1 MDDDSFQVDNSLR
14 GILARAVLWTMICG
28 ITAIPSFVWARSEF
42 STPGMVVG
50 VALFVAMYTMVSG
63 TSAVARWRT
72 SRLTDRTFRI
82 GYFTRVVVSAIV
94 PLGMALDL
102 VPGIV
107 SVSLV
112 EAVMNPR
119 IPAMSGGRGFFV
131 TLVITLVQ
139 GTLLHI
145 TLGAY
150 MLVVHLIQWWWVGK
164 EYPKGHCR
172 RCGYDL
178 RASYEFG
185 RCPECG
191 APCGPE
197 ARADR
202 GTLGFSGTHADLA
215 GNQARSASAA
225 ATSPDGPPGAGVPS
239 PGTPPNRDGDPQ
251 APARGQ

>member
-1 MDDDSFQVDNSLR
+1 MDNDSFQVDNSLR
-14 GILARAVLWTMICG
+14 SILARAALWTMICG
-28 ITAIPSFVWARSEF
+28 ITAIPSFVWARSDF
-42 STPGMVVG
+42 SIPGMVVG
-50 VALFVAMYTMVSG
+50 VALFVAIYTMVSG

-72 SRLTDRTFRI
+72 SRLIDRTFRI

-102 VPGIV
+102 LPGIV

-112 EAVMNPR
+112 EEVMNPR
-119 IPAMSGGRGFFV
+119 SPGIGGGRGFFV
-131 TLVITLVQ
+131 TLLITLVQ

-164 EYPKGHCR
+164 DYPKGHCR
-172 RCGYDL
+172 KCGYDL
-178 RASYEFG
+178 RASYQFG

-197 ARADR
+197 TRADR
-202 GTLGFSGTHADLA
+202 STPGFSGDHADLA
-215 GNQARSASAA
+215 ENQARSAGVP
-225 ATSPDGPPGAGVPS
+225 ATSSGGSPGAGVPS
-239 PGTPPNRDGDPQ
+239 PGTLPRRDSDPEI
-251 APARGQ
+251 PARG